1 MALLW
6 VILQSLILIAALSLF
21 GQFIVGI
28 FNWGRRHDNFVYQLF
43 SILTKPVVRL
53 VRAVTP
59 RVIIDGHVPAVAFL
73 ILIIAYF
80 AVGFAH
86 RDACMANINQ
96 AGCARWAEA
105 WGVNR

>member
-1 MALLW
+1 MALLL
-6 VILQSLILIAALSLF
+6 VVLQSLILVAAMSLF

-43 SILTKPVVRL
+43 SIVTRPVVRL
-53 VRAVTP
+53 VRVITP

-73 ILIIAYF
+73 LLLIGYF

-86 RDACMANINQ
+86 RDSCMANIEQ
-96 AGCARWAEA
+96 AGCARWQQA

>member
-28 FNWGRRHDNFVYQLF
+28 FNWGRRQENFIYQLF
-43 SILTKPVVRL
+43 SILTKPVVRV
-53 VRAVTP
+53 VRVVTP

-86 RDACMANINQ
+86 RDSCMANINQ

>member
-6 VILQSLILIAALSLF
+6 VIVQQLVLVAALALF

-43 SILTKPVVRL
+43 GIVTRPVVRL
-53 VRAVTP
+53 VRVITP
-59 RVIIDGHVPAVAFL
+59 RVIIDGHIPAVAFL
-73 ILIIAYF
+73 ILIISYF
-80 AVGFAH
+80 MLGFAH

-96 AGCARWAEA
+96 SGCAKWAEV
-105 WGVNR
+105 WGANR

>member
-6 VILQSLILIAALSLF
+6 VILQSLILVAAMSLF

-28 FNWGRRHDNFVYQLF
+28 FNWGRRQDNFVYQLF

-53 VRAVTP
+53 VRVVTP

>member
-6 VILQSLILIAALSLF
+6 VILQSLILVAALSLF
-21 GQFIVGI
+21 GQFIVGM

-53 VRAVTP
+53 VRVVTP

-73 ILIIAYF
+73 FLIIAYF

>member
-53 VRAVTP
+53 VRVVTP